1 MCTCSSRGGW
11 GWGGQVKQH
20 TLWLAAAQ
28 SSQVYQSST
37 RSSFH
42 YQAQSLKL
50 GHLCSC
56 AVIARLPRC
65 DKKRFTSISSE
76 CERLQ
81 KGSFLVLFASS
92 NKICLLF
99 WLLETQV
106 CCSSEFSDFFPCH
119 FELLRILSSAET
131 KRLKRSSIKTVV
143 VVFLFSSL
151 CNSNFLSAV
160 NLTQPCCERNYS
172 QP

>member
-11 GWGGQVKQH
+11 GWGGVGGRLNSTH
-20 TLWLAAAQ
+20 CGLPAQ

-42 YQAQSLKL
+42 YQAQPLKL

-76 CERLQ
+76 CEQLQ

-99 WLLETQV
+99 WLLERQV
-106 CCSSEFSDFFPCH
+106 CCSPEFSDFFPFH
-119 FELLRILSSAET
+119 FELLRIVSSAET
-131 KRLKRSSIKTVV
+131 KPLKRSSIKTVV
-143 VVFLFSSL
+143 VVFFV
-151 CNSNFLSAV
+151 FV
-160 NLTQPCCERNYS
+160 TV
-172 QP
+172 